1 MTLSQLRIKTPSSR
15 GPGIQ
20 FALEVIV
27 NASSME
33 LLLEAIYK
41 EGALR
46 RYCRVGRGRSE
57 DLLAPSEVRHIPC
70 TCTRLTHLS

>member
-46 RYCRVGRGRSE
+46 RYCSAE
-57 DLLAPSEVRHIPC
+57 DGQKIYWRRRRFVTSLVPVHA
-70 TCTRLTHLS
+70 